1 MLARTLRALTALAL
15 CILIAALPASAQEQ
29 AHAFRGAT
37 LYPIS
42 SPPVE
47 NGLLVVQNGEIVY
60 AGADDAS
67 RIPSDAL
74 VHDASGQVIMPGLVD
89 THSHIAEVSGGDRSS
104 ALNPDVRTLDAVN
117 ARSKSISRA
126 RAGGITSVNV
136 MSGSGHLMSGQ
147 TTYLKLRDGRT
158 IYDLLFCDDILTEI
172 CGGMKMA
179 NGTNSIRSGP
189 FPGTRA
195 KSAAMQRA
203 LFIEAQ
209 EFCAEDAEERGRDLR
224 MEPMCE
230 ILDGRRTVHFHTH
243 RHDDILTTLRLKEEF
258 GFDLVLHHV
267 SEGWKVGEEVAAAG
281 VPASIIVIDSPG
293 GKLEAMDLRLETGA
307 MMHED
312 GVRISIHTDDLI
324 TDSRVFLRSAGLAVR
339 AGMPVDAALEAL
351 TLEGARQM
359 RIDDRVGSLEAG
371 KDADFIVLSGNPLS
385 VYTHVMQTWV
395 EGQKLFDREDPEDY
409 KLAVGGYGVYNA
421 DEHNDHIHR

>member
-1 MLARTLRALTALAL
+1 MHARLARPLSLLLLGLLAAAPTL
-15 CILIAALPASAQEQ
+15 AQER

-42 SPPVE
+42 SAPIQ
-47 NGLLVVQNGEIVY
+47 NGLLVVQNGDILY

-67 RIPSDAL
+67 RIPSGA
-74 VHDASGQVIMPGLVD
+74 VIHDAEGKVIMPGLVD
-89 THSHIAEVSGGDRSS
+89 THSHIAEVAGGDRSN
-104 ALNPDVRTLDAVN
+104 ALNPDIRTLDAVN
-117 ARSKSISRA
+117 VRSKSIDRA

-158 IYDLLFCDDILTEI
+158 VYDLLFCEDILTDV

-179 NGTNSIRSGP
+179 NGTNSIRAKP

-195 KSAAMQRA
+195 KSAAMARS

-209 EFCAEDAEERGRDLR
+209 QFCAKDADERGRDLR
-224 MEPMCE
+224 LEPVCE
-230 ILDGRRTVHFHTH
+230 ILEGRRTVHFHTH
-243 RHDDILTTLRLKEEF
+243 RHDDILTTLRLRDEF

-267 SEGWKVGEEVAAAG
+267 SEGWKVAPEVAAAG
-281 VPASIIVIDSPG
+281 VPASVIVIDSPG

-307 MMHED
+307 IMNAA
-312 GVRISIHTDDLI
+312 GVRVSFHTDDMI

-351 TLEGARQM
+351 TLEGARQL
-359 RIDDRVGSLEAG
+359 RIADRVGSLEAG
-371 KDADFIVLSGNPLS
+371 KDADFLILSGDPLS

-395 EGQKLFDREDPEDY
+395 EGAKLFDREDPDDY
-409 KLAVGGYGVYNA
+409 KIAVGGYGVYNA
-421 DEHNDHIHR
+421 DEGHVHE